1 MCASKLLNLI
11 SRIMYLEK

>member
-11 SRIMYLEK
+11 SRIMYLKK